1 MNIADR
7 LQACHSAVVHDVM
20 KDLGLGIRVLPR
32 SIGGLEPTMKAAGP
46 VFTVRGRPD
55 PTLDKHSSLYE
66 WAGLLSRA
74 PSGHVVVCQPQDDTR
89 ALFGGLSAEALAIKG
104 VRGYIV
110 DGGCRD
116 VQAVADQGFPVFA
129 RFRTPI
135 DIVCAWRAEAFGE
148 PIANF
153 QLIQAMLADSDIEI
167 YAAECMMADVSARA
181 DAGENVLRKAAAFKV
196 FASEMCGRVVDRV
209 VQIYGG
215 AGYLAE
221 YDAERFFRDARI
233 YRIYEGTTQILQ
245 LQIAKHMLREFSA
258 L

>member
-1 MNIADR
+1 MNTADR

-20 KDLGLGIRVLPR
+20 KDMGLGIRVLPR

-129 RFRTPI
+129 RFHTPI

-148 PIANF
+148 PIAIGGL
-153 QLIQAMLADSDIEI
+153 QVLPDDHVLADRDGII
-167 YAAECMMADVSARA
+167 LIGAADVAAVLDAAERKMSTEGDMARA
-181 DAGENVLRKAAAFKV
+181 IRAGEDPQAAYLRYRV
-196 FASEMCGRVVDRV
+196 F
-209 VQIYGG
+209 
-215 AGYLAE
+215 
-221 YDAERFFRDARI
+221 
-233 YRIYEGTTQILQ
+233 
-245 LQIAKHMLREFSA
+245 
-258 L
+258 